1 MKLNA
6 AAAIWTL
13 ILTAGVIAHLPAQIE
28 MSSSAS
34 RGVPNAG
41 DNDRLRLD
49 FSDGIY
55 RLEKA
60 IQVFPL
66 SYVVNGRSTTAYGDP
81 LGFKLEKG
89 EPVAIEDLNNGTLRM
104 HIALIGDE
112 ARYLPSELII
122 PANQLPGRTAKHL
135 SRQPNRDLHLFYEH
149 FINKKKDKKAHIIGH
164 RWGHGADVRYIH
176 QTERISTPL
185 GSGATVAFNLRDK
198 YGYRSGSCKHPVVG
212 TIASWTGHKYG
223 YTAKWDGSCW
233 RTDNPLA
240 CSFKNG
246 MPGAGYRFNE
256 CVIK

>member
-13 ILTAGVIAHLPAQIE
+13 ILTAGVIAHLPAKIE
-28 MSSSAS
+28 TSSSAS

-41 DNDRLRLD
+41 DNDRLSLD

-60 IQVFPL
+60 VQLFPV
-66 SYVVNGRSTTAYGDP
+66 SYVVNGRSTTAYGDV

-89 EPVAIEDLNNGTLRM
+89 EPVAIEDLNNGTLRLN
-104 HIALIGDE
+104 IALIGDE
-112 ARYLPSELII
+112 ARYLPSELVIS
-122 PANQLPGRTAKHL
+122 ANQLPGRTAKLL
-135 SRQPNRDLHLFYEH
+135 SRQSSSDLHLFYEH
-149 FINKKKDKKAHIIGH
+149 FINKKKGKGAHIIGH
-164 RWGHGADVRYIH
+164 HWGHGADVRYIH

-185 GSGATVAFNLRDK
+185 GSGAAVAANLRSQF
-198 YGYRSGSCKHPVVG
+198 GYRPANCKRPAVG
-212 TIASWTGHKYG
+212 TIASWAGHTYG

-240 CSFKNG
+240 CSYKNG
-246 MPGAGYRFNE
+246 APGTGYRLNG